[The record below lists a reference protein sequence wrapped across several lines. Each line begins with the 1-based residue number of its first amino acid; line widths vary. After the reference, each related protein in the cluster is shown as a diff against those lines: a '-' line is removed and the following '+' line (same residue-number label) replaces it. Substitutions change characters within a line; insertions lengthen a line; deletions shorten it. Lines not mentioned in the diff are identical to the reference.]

1 MVGVDTGGTFTDLV
15 ALVGGRIRV
24 AKLRSTRADP
34 ARAVSDGLRALGVG
48 RRTARLQYGTT
59 VATNALLERRG
70 ARVVLVT
77 TAGFEDVIEIGRQVR
92 PSLYDLEPRRPPPL
106 VPRARRLGV
115 AERALADGRV
125 EQRLDR
131 RAVARLVAAVLR
143 RRPDAVAVSLLHS
156 YAAPRHE
163 RLIGRALA
171 GRGVHLTLSHRLVR
185 EHREYER
192 AATVVMNAYVGPAM
206 TRHLGTLA
214 RAASG
219 GLRVMQSSGG
229 LIRAPT
235 AAAEPVRTI
244 LSGPAGGVVG
254 ATAAARRARLGP
266 IVTLDMGGT
275 STDVSLVEG
284 PLAYRA
290 ETSIDGLPVRVPA
303 LDIHTVG
310 AGGGSLARLDAGGAL
325 RVGPES
331 AGADPGPACYGR
343 GTGPTVTDA
352 NLVLGRLV
360 ETEFLGGALRVDRGR
375 AVAAIAPLA
384 RRLGCSIEE
393 AAAGI
398 VRVATATM
406 ERAVRVITIE
416 RGHDPRDFT
425 LVAFG
430 GAGGA
435 HAAELAAELGL
446 ARVYVPRHPGLLSAW
461 GVLAAETIRDFTVTV
476 RATQPPDAAL
486 RGHFR
491 RLERAVVGEL
501 RREALTR
508 PVLERALDVR
518 YAGQAYEVQV
528 PYGVGWRVAF
538 HRRHAELFGHAD
550 RRRPLEVVAL
560 RVRARGGG
568 VRPPDDPLPRR
579 AGRPL
584 PIGSRGVV
592 FAARSWRTSVYRR
605 ADLPV
610 GWRVRGPAI
619 VCEYSATTVVPPG
632 WRLHVDRTAGLV
644 LERT

>member
-1 MVGVDTGGTFTDLV
+1 VVGVDTGGTFTDLV

>member
-1 MVGVDTGGTFTDLV
+1 MIGVDTGGTFTDLV
-15 ALVGGRIRV
+15 ALVGGRILV
-24 AKLRSTRADP
+24 AKLRSTPDDP
-34 ARAVSDGLRALGVG
+34 ARAVRDGLRALAIG
-48 RRTARLQYGTT
+48 RRTACLQYGTT

-92 PSLYDLEPRRPPPL
+92 PSLYALEPRRPPPL

-115 AERALADGRV
+115 AERMLADGRV
-125 EQRLDR
+125 ERPLDR
-131 RAVARLVAAVLR
+131 RAVARLVEAVLR
-143 RRPDAVAVSLLHS
+143 RRPEAVAVSLLHS

-171 GRGVHLTLSHRLVR
+171 ASGVHLTLSHRLVR

-192 AATVVMNAYVGPAM
+192 TATVVVNAYVGPVM

-214 RAASG
+214 RAVPG
-219 GLRVMQSSGG
+219 RLRVMQSSGG
-229 LIRAPT
+229 LVSVRT
-235 AAAEPVRTI
+235 AGAEPVRTI

-254 ATAAARRARLGP
+254 ATAAARRAGLGP

-284 PLAYRA
+284 PLAYRT

-310 AGGGSLARLDAGGAL
+310 AGGGSLARLDRGGAL

-343 GTGPTVTDA
+343 GTHPTVTDA

-384 RRLGCSIEE
+384 RRLGRSVEE

-416 RGHDPRDFT
+416 RGQDPRDFT

-461 GVLAAETIRDFTVTV
+461 GVLGAETIRDFTVTL
-476 RATQPPDAAL
+476 RAREPPDAAVG
-486 RGHFR
+486 GHFR

-501 RREALTR
+501 RREALAR

-528 PYGVGWRVAF
+528 PYGRGWRAAF
-538 HRRHAELFGHAD
+538 HRRHAALFGHAD
-550 RRRPLEVVAL
+550 VRRPLEVVAL
-560 RVRARGGG
+560 RVRARGGA

-579 AGRPL
+579 ARRPA
-584 PIGSRGVV
+584 PIASRPVV
-592 FAARSWRTSVYRR
+592 FAGRSWPTPVYRR

-610 GWRVRGPAI
+610 GWRVRGPLI

-644 LERT
+644 LGRG